1 MRIVKRILERARAS
15 ESIAHTIRA
24 GLGVLVIAAFA
35 ADAGACPTCRSA
47 LAEGGAHWA
56 HGFALSIA
64 VLLGVM
70 LAAGGAF
77 GFAVWRAT
85 RGMD

>member
-1 MRIVKRILERARAS
+1 LLRHGARILFLTSLA
-15 ESIAHTIRA
+15 
-24 GLGVLVIAAFA
+24 IAASA
-35 ADAGACPTCRSA
+35 TRATACPTCRNA

-70 LAAGGAF
+70 LTAGGAF

-85 RGMD
+85 RDVR

>member
-1 MRIVKRILERARAS
+1 MRVVKLTLGRMHAS
-15 ESIAHTIRA
+15 GGIAHTFRA
-24 GLGVLVIAAFA
+24 GLGVLVIAALA

-56 HGFALSIA
+56 HGFALSIV

-85 RGMD
+85 RGTD

>member
-1 MRIVKRILERARAS
+1 MRTMRRAS
-15 ESIAHTIRA
+15 PMLIGNTARSLC
-24 GLGVLVIAAFA
+24 LGITAIAASA
-35 ADAGACPTCRSA
+35 SQVGACPTCRSA

-70 LAAGGAF
+70 ITAGGAF
-77 GFAVWRAT
+77 GIAVWRAT
-85 RGMD
+85 RPTT

>member
-1 MRIVKRILERARAS
+1 MRATRLLIGNAPRSLCL
-15 ESIAHTIRA
+15 T
-24 GLGVLVIAAFA
+24 IAAVA
-35 ADAGACPTCRSA
+35 ASASQVGACPTCRSA

-70 LAAGGAF
+70 ITAGGAF
-77 GFAVWRAT
+77 GLAVWRAT
-85 RGMD
+85 RSAS

>member
-1 MRIVKRILERARAS
+1 MKQSPRLP
-15 ESIAHTIRA
+15 IRA
-24 GLGVLVIAAFA
+24 TGRALAHRTPVFVLVITALTTV
-35 ADAGACPTCRSA
+35 ADACPTCRSA

-70 LAAGGAF
+70 LLAGGTF

-85 RGMD
+85 RGPD

>member
-1 MRIVKRILERARAS
+1 MRRTNALPILLESGARVRKICLS
-15 ESIAHTIRA
+15 SI
-24 GLGVLVIAAFA
+24 VIAASTA
-35 ADAGACPTCRSA
+35 QARACPTCRSA

-85 RGMD
+85 RDTN